1 MGHIIEAKLDKGR
14 GSLGTVL
21 IQQGTL
27 RLGDSFVCGVHS
39 GRVRAMFSDQG
50 KKIKEAGPSMPVEV
64 QGFEGVPEAG
74 EEFICIADERAARRI
89 AEARA
94 LKQRERE
101 LAKES
106 KITLETF
113 LARKAD
119 SVEAAVLNL
128 VLKADVQGSL
138 EAITDA
144 LNKLSTDKVRINVI
158 HGGTGG
164 ISESDVLLSTAS
176 NAIIIGFNVRP
187 STKAKELAEQEKVD
201 IRFYDIIYKLVEE
214 IKSAMEGMLAPVSRE
229 VFLGT
234 ADVRE
239 TFSVPKVGQIAG
251 SHVSDGKVTRGALV
265 RLLRNGVVVHT
276 GKISS
281 LRRFKDDVRE
291 VAKGYECGIGLDN
304 YNDVKV
310 GDVIEAF
317 EIVEEAA
324 TL

>member
-1 MGHIIEAKLDKGR
+1 M
-14 GSLGTVL
+14 
-21 IQQGTL
+21 
-27 RLGDSFVCGVHS
+27 
-39 GRVRAMFSDQG
+39 
-50 KKIKEAGPSMPVEV
+50 
-64 QGFEGVPEAG
+64 
-74 EEFICIADERAARRI
+74 
-89 AEARA
+89 
-94 LKQRERE
+94 
-101 LAKES
+101 
-106 KITLETF
+106 ETF

-128 VLKADVQGSL
+128 VVKADVQGSL

-144 LNKLSTDKVRINVI
+144 LRKLSTEKVRINII

-176 NAIIIGFNVRP
+176 SAIIIGFNVRP

-214 IKSAMEGMLAPVSRE
+214 VKNAMEGMLAPVSRE

-239 TFSVPKVGQIAG
+239 TFSVPKVGQVAG
-251 SHVSDGKVTRGALV
+251 SHVSDGKLVRGAHV

-276 GKISS
+276 GRISS